1 MGTFDFYSINFF
13 IIFKNEYFGTS
24 LAVQCLRL
32 CLPMQG
38 VQVQSQGI
46 ELRPHKPHGQKTKT

>member
-1 MGTFDFYSINFF
+1 MGTSDSYSINFF

-38 VQVQSQGI
+38 VQVQPLVV
-46 ELRPHKPHGQKTKT
+46 ELRSHKTHGQKTKT